1 MTAAANGGRPDRT
14 HSRPVTP
21 AKGSRPRGQLMSL
34 AADRHSIAPRAD
46 RASSH
51 SPVAPSRP
59 WRWPS
64 INITPAERAGRAVLG
79 FAIVVTAVVLLTSA
93 AATLAMVLEVLLLGS
108 GLDLV
113 ATGALGH
120 CPLYQRLGHMPKS
133 LRRPT

>member
-1 MTAAANGGRPDRT
+1 
-14 HSRPVTP
+14 
-21 AKGSRPRGQLMSL
+21 MSL